1 MDPSEQNNSQGRT
14 READPNRLVERDFS
28 LGYEKSSG
36 FEAVTNFKI
45 SVAGYVSEED
55 HGLPVGY
62 ILNAHL
68 ERFGND
74 DVQQNHQKYVFLC
87 ATIHFLAEWFKLRVF
102 HAIKRRFPFVIFW
115 VLKWLSRHP
124 GLTVGR

>member
-1 MDPSEQNNSQGRT
+1 MDPSQQNDSQGRT
-14 READPNRLVERDFS
+14 REVDPNRLVERDFS

-62 ILNAHL
+62 ILKAHL
-68 ERFGND
+68 ERFS
-74 DVQQNHQKYVFLC
+74 
-87 ATIHFLAEWFKLRVF
+87 LRS
-102 HAIKRRFPFVIFW
+102 KRFRA
-115 VLKWLSRHP
+115 LSEQRP
-124 GLTVGR
+124 RKK

>member
-1 MDPSEQNNSQGRT
+1 MDPSEQNDSQGRT
-14 READPNRLVERDFS
+14 REAEPKRLVEKDFS
-28 LGYEKSSG
+28 LGYEKSSR

-55 HGLPVGY
+55 HGLLVGY

-87 ATIHFLAEWFKLRVF
+87 ATIHFLAECSNFVSFTPSKEN
-102 HAIKRRFPFVIFW
+102 FPFVIFW